1 VVVSAQRWGGCSM
14 KATKLMIALV
24 FAGSQYAAA
33 QVVTYDNA
41 GFATGITGLN
51 YAGSE
56 FDVAFTDGSYDD
68 VYSTT
73 APYFLD
79 DADAAD
85 GAADA
90 IEAVLNAEAVAPRL
104 DTVHASELLSVP
116 HTTATTAD
124 PLKMRA
130 ARTGYFDGAWQRY
143 GDINIERDT
152 VWNSHAVFTRR
163 GPSDSDGDGY
173 PDTVDAYPNDAT
185 RWANS
190 VPIMPPLALI
200 LLAGGLCLFGARR
213 LRRVR

>member
-1 VVVSAQRWGGCSM
+1 M
-14 KATKLMIALV
+14 KATKFLIAVV
-24 FAGSQYAAA
+24 FAVSQYTAA

-56 FDVAFTDGSYDD
+56 FDVAFTDGSYDNL
-68 VYSTT
+68 YGTT
-73 APYFLD
+73 APYFLG

-90 IEAVLNAEAVAPRL
+90 IQAVLNAEAVAPRL
-104 DTVHASELLSVP
+104 DTVHSSELLSVP
-116 HTTATTAD
+116 HTRATTAD

-130 ARTGYFDGAWQRY
+130 ARTGYNNGAWQRY
-143 GDINIERDT
+143 GDISIERDT

-185 RWANS
+185 RWANQI
-190 VPIMPPLALI
+190 PIMSPLALV

>member
-1 VVVSAQRWGGCSM
+1 M
-14 KATKLMIALV
+14 KATKFLIAVV
-24 FAGSQYAAA
+24 FAVSQYTAA

-56 FDVAFTDGSYDD
+56 FDVAFKDGSYDD
-68 VYSTT
+68 LYGTT

-79 DADAAD
+79 DAGAAD

-90 IEAVLNAEAVAPRL
+90 IQAVLNAEAVAPRL
-104 DTVHASELLSVP
+104 DTVHSGELLSVP
-116 HTTATTAD
+116 HTSPYPGY
-124 PLKMRA
+124 PLEMRA
-130 ARTGYFDGAWQRY
+130 SRTGYNPTSGAWQRY
-143 GDINIERDT
+143 GDITIERDK

-185 RWANS
+185 RWAKQ
-190 VPIMPPLALI
+190 VPIMSPLALV